1 MFGWCLLSS
10 MCMGGI
16 FARKVEK
23 VAQLCPIQSQYE
35 SRAHFGNFWPENDQ
49 KQKFGLRRGFFGP
62 NQKVQKTKYVFTRP
76 IHPPEVVSNQNFEIG
91 TLSPPSI
98 YIAQT
103 ATGTPKGTGDFEWC
117 RQTMDELC
125 VFGTSRTSNEL
136 KSGP

>member
-1 MFGWCLLSS
+1 
-10 MCMGGI
+10 MGGI

-76 IHPPEVVSNQNFEIG
+76 IHPPEVELNQNFEIG
-91 TLSPPSI
+91 TLSPPSNKDK
-98 YIAQT
+98 YNDSRL
-103 ATGTPKGTGDFEWC
+103 PC
-117 RQTMDELC
+117 Y
-125 VFGTSRTSNEL
+125 VFCICPNQENPDIGRDKSNL
-136 KSGP
+136 Q

>member
-1 MFGWCLLSS
+1 
-10 MCMGGI
+10 MGGI

-76 IHPPEVVSNQNFEIG
+76 IHPPEVELNQNFEIG

-98 YIAQT
+98 LAKLSLVWTVEDPLKFFRMCLQNFIVSAQL
-103 ATGTPKGTGDFEWC
+103 F
-117 RQTMDELC
+117 
-125 VFGTSRTSNEL
+125 
-136 KSGP
+136 